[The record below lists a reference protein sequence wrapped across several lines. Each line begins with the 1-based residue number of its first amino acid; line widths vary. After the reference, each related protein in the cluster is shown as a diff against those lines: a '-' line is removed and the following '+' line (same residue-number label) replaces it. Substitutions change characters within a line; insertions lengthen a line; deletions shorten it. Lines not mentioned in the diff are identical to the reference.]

1 MKAGS
6 HCSSGPQ
13 VDSGVVIVACSVGG
27 SLSDGLWPVC
37 PFQTRT
43 DAMSA
48 VVAST
53 CANGALIC
61 NERRYRTLIPDVDGS
76 EFQAAVR
83 CLFQV
88 SVPFLVSIKISR
100 GDNTSALQLRSP
112 SWCPA
117 AVAIVSRSIA
127 VGLDIVVNIPTMA

>member
-1 MKAGS
+1 MEWNSCWTSAGVVSCTTIFPVQPPSYAIIGLYLYVSRPDSAVELCNGKLLSVATFCMKAGS

-37 PFQTRT
+37 PFRART

-53 CANGALIC
+53 CANGGF
-61 NERRYRTLIPDVDGS
+61 D
-76 EFQAAVR
+76 
-83 CLFQV
+83 
-88 SVPFLVSIKISR
+88 
-100 GDNTSALQLRSP
+100 LQ
-112 SWCPA
+112 
-117 AVAIVSRSIA
+117 
-127 VGLDIVVNIPTMA
+127 